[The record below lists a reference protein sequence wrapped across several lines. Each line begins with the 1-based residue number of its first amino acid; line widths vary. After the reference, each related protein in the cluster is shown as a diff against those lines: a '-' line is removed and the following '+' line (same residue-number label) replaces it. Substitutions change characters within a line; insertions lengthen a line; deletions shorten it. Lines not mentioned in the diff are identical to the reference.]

1 MQSHPQHPAPAAT
14 QASYHPSS
22 PITEAD
28 LDAFAHLV
36 PPSGVHLLVLL
47 GRADGLRLLNA
58 WPGVQVVVPKG
69 PCNNAGG
76 ARRWAQFVGIVGER
90 ATLLLAKDM
99 GGECLEVPTLQSLR
113 TERRNAAVRA
123 QFDHMTASLQHGG
136 QGLSRAAAVQE
147 LNLLHAPITWR
158 QLDAILDRAT
168 VSVPQSGLF

>member
-1 MQSHPQHPAPAAT
+1 MQRHPQHPAQAAT

-28 LDAFAHLV
+28 LGAFAHLV

-47 GRADGLRLLNA
+47 GRPDGLRLLNA

-76 ARRWAQFVGIVGER
+76 ARRWAQFVGVVGER
-90 ATLLLAKDM
+90 ATLLLAQDM
-99 GGECLEVPTLQSLR
+99 GGECLEVPTLQTLR
-113 TERRNAAVRA
+113 TERRNSAIRA
-123 QFDHMTASLQHGG
+123 QFDRLTASPPGG
-136 QGLSRAAAVQE
+136 RGLSRAAAVQE

-158 QLDAILDRAT
+158 QLDAILDRPTLA
-168 VSVPQSGLF
+168 VHQGGLF